1 MRAEAEKEGAGVD
14 EGYVGQQSG
23 RVGHNRHISLSLSLS
38 LSLSRWIG
46 IALRNRIMRTR
57 GPRNPFH
64 VSVVLACRT

>member
-1 MRAEAEKEGAGVD
+1 MDGVMPASRAAGSED
-14 EGYVGQQSG
+14 YS
-23 RVGHNRHISLSLSLS
+23 RHISLSLS